1 MQKQMMSMMYA
12 STAKTEEEIKLMTP
26 DEKSDYLRSRLH
38 QKLNIG
44 SLQRKSNT
52 QKTKMQEK
60 LQGESEENTSDTT
73 NKSKSSKK
81 NAKKREKE
89 RVKRQ
94 SELQLA
100 LQTIPEVQEVQEV
113 QGVQED
119 YKTNESDYESD
130 DSST

>member
-1 MQKQMMSMMYA
+1 MNPMQKQMMSMMYA

-60 LQGESEENTSDTT
+60 LQGESDENTSDTT
-73 NKSKSSKK
+73 SKSKSSKK

-89 RVKRQ
+89 RAKKQ
-94 SELQLA
+94 SE

-113 QGVQED
+113 QEVHED
-119 YKTNESDYESD
+119 NKTNESDYESD